1 MHIASILYEDK
12 PSVGVKT
19 PEGLRGF
26 IEGERGW
33 AGDILHA
40 LKVSGS
46 LLDLGSELAKGQI
59 FDSARISF
67 RPPLQS
73 PPKTICIGLN
83 YASHT
88 GETIY
93 DQPDYPTI
101 FGRFASSL
109 IGHDSPMIL
118 PQSSHQLDYEGEMA
132 VVIGKGGRHITRD
145 RALEHVAGYSIFN
158 DGSIRDFQFKS
169 PQWTIGKNFDGTGA
183 FGPFLVTPDELPTGA
198 AGLQLT
204 TRLNGVEVQSANTS
218 ELIFDVATLIVTLSE
233 AVTLEPGDVIVSGTP
248 SGIGHAKKP
257 PLYMKAGDVCEVEIE
272 GLGVLRNV
280 VTDEA
285 SAAESRIAA

>member
-1 MHIASILYEDK
+1 MRIASILHGGQLAVAVE
-12 PSVGVKT
+12 T
-19 PEGLRGF
+19 PEGLRGYHKA
-26 IEGERGW
+26 ELDSS
-33 AGDILHA
+33 ADIDPVLRSGGNFAELGARLAHGQ
-40 LKVSGS
+40 LFELPKVKF
-46 LLDLGSELAKGQI
+46 L
-59 FDSARISF
+59 
-67 RPPLQS
+67 PPVAQ
-73 PPKTICIGLN
+73 PPKIICIGLN

-109 IGHDSPMIL
+109 IGHDAPMIR
-118 PQSSHQLDYEGEMA
+118 PHASEQLDYEGELA
-132 VVIGKGGRHITRD
+132 VVIGRGGRHIARD

-169 PQWTIGKNFDGTGA
+169 PQWTIGKNFDDTGA
-183 FGPFLVTPDELPTGA
+183 FGPFLVTADALPAGA
-198 AGLQLT
+198 AGLRLT

-218 ELIFDVATLIVTLSE
+218 DMIFDVATLIATLSE

-248 SGIGHAKKP
+248 SGIGHARKP
-257 PLYMKAGDVCEVEIE
+257 PVYMKAGDICEVEIE

-280 VTDEA
+280 VADEA
-285 SAAESRIAA
+285 LAAESLVAA